1 MCKGGLDLI
10 GFFLFS
16 SAKVR
21 KLYNIN
27 GVIAVGKTNIPKNN
41 PKIPKFRVLTTGISD
56 ECVLFLPI
64 HRTLGIPKHHRPA
77 SGFISFF

>member
-41 PKIPKFRVLTTGISD
+41 PKIPKFRVLTTEFSD
-56 ECVLFLPI
+56 EYALFFAHSSHL
-64 HRTLGIPKHHRPA
+64 RY
-77 SGFISFF
+77 S

>member
-16 SAKVR
+16 SAKVQ

-27 GVIAVGKTNIPKNN
+27 GVIAVGKTNIPKIN
-41 PKIPKFRVLTTGISD
+41 PKIPKFRVLTTEFSD
-56 ECVLFLPI
+56 ECVLFLC
-64 HRTLGIPKHHRPA
+64 TLQMWYIPKNLDQH
-77 SGFISFF
+77 